1 MIKFNFNLKFIIFFI
16 IFTSNTCFASIQNRI
31 IANVANETISSFEL
45 KNKIKITLML
55 SNQEMTQ
62 GTIDKTKGK
71 ALKSL
76 IDSRIKKIE
85 ITKYKIQPNNKL
97 VNLYLENV
105 SKKYNT
111 DIQGLKKM
119 FEVNEVDYDIYYDEI
134 KIEFAW
140 QNLIFSIFKNK
151 VNVTENEIEE
161 ELNQFI
167 DDRKDLV
174 EFELSEIEILL
185 DNNAED
191 KNKINEIIKLI
202 NTDGFEKAAIKASI
216 SSSSLDG
223 GKLGWISSK
232 SLSTKILT
240 IIENMKL
247 NEVSEPILQANTV
260 MFLKLLNK
268 KTLNFDSIEIDKL
281 KKQITE
287 RRKNE
292 LLDLFSNSYLSRIKN
307 NTLIQIK

>member
-76 IDSRIKKIE
+76 VDSRIKKIE

>member
-16 IFTSNTCFASIQNRI
+16 IFTSGTCFASIQNKI

-62 GTIDKTKGK
+62 GTIDETKGK
-71 ALKSL
+71 ALESL
-76 IDSRIKKIE
+76 VDSRIKKIE
-85 ITKYKIQPNNKL
+85 IAKYKIQPNNKL

-105 SKKYNT
+105 SKKYDT

-167 DDRKDLV
+167 NDRKDLV

-202 NTDGFEKAAIKASI
+202 NTDGFEKAAIKASV

-240 IIENMKL
+240 IIKNMKL

-260 MFLKLLNK
+260 LFLKLLNK

-281 KKQITE
+281 RKQITE